1 LNELF
6 SNMTLLVPIYCV
18 VIAQVIKVPYYLI
31 AQRRLNLRLL
41 TTSGGM
47 PSSHAAFVTSLATA
61 VGMRE
66 GWNSAEFA
74 ISAVLA
80 LVIMYDAAGVR
91 RAASIQARILNQ
103 MLDEL
108 FAGQPLSEERLRELL
123 GHTPVEVLVGALI
136 GIILTL
142 WWVR

>member
-1 LNELF
+1 MNETF
-6 SNMTLLVPIYCV
+6 NNQTLLIPIYCMI
-18 VIAQVIKVPYYLI
+18 IAQAVKVPYYLLI
-31 AQRRLNLRLL
+31 HRRLNLRLL

-47 PSSHAAFVTSLATA
+47 PSSHSAFVTSLATA
-61 VGMRE
+61 VGLRE
-66 GWNSAEFA
+66 GWNSTSFA

-108 FAGQPLSEERLRELL
+108 FAGQPLSEQRLRELL
-123 GHTPVEVLVGALI
+123 GHTPVEVAVGALI
-136 GIILTL
+136 GLALTL
-142 WWVR
+142 WWVI